1 MNFHSLRV
9 LLTGWH
15 SCSSLGSPLKI
26 CMLIHRLVAGSISFS
41 HQHPKSSF
49 LRDECYVGESLS
61 HSKGIH
67 GSVSGGI
74 QWAGAQAV
82 AFCLAVLLKLLA
94 HAWLWVAAEIWAA
107 TAEMKTM
114 SGSSFD
120 VSDSRLC
127 VSAFTPLRCSERVFS
142 TLS

>member
-1 MNFHSLRV
+1 M
-9 LLTGWH
+9 
-15 SCSSLGSPLKI
+15 
-26 CMLIHRLVAGSISFS
+26 
-41 HQHPKSSF
+41 
-49 LRDECYVGESLS
+49 GESLS
-61 HSKGIH
+61 HSKGIY

-82 AFCLAVLLKLLA
+82 AFSLAVLLKLLA